1 MGCVDLLI
9 TNEKEL
15 YTVIEFKNIP
25 LNTLDI
31 EGRIINDKAKL
42 LEGMIL
48 KEILQLRFDGNK
60 RGRVLSRIGLIEMT
74 RRRIMEKFAS
84 SFRNILGE
92 APSKRK
98 LPRLPVRRIFV
109 RLRQS

>member
-1 MGCVDLLI
+1 MGRVDLLV

-15 YTVIEFKNIP
+15 YTATEFKNIP

-31 EGRIINDKAKL
+31 D
-42 LEGMIL
+42 GMIL

-60 RGRVLSRIGLIEMT
+60 RGSGTIQDWFDRDTRGRIV
-74 RRRIMEKFAS
+74 EKSAS

-109 RLRQS
+109 RL